1 MWKQL
6 RPTHATVI
14 LNTEFEDFASIEV
27 EKINTKNTSISHY
40 VIGINIYDITEQ
52 SVDVYKNEDIERVLR
67 CVKNAIEELYEEI
80 AEYSQED
87 IEDWVD
93 HFCDLL
99 TEIQ

>member
-6 RPTHATVI
+6 KPTHATVI

-27 EKINTKNTSISHY
+27 EKMNTKSTSIVHY

-52 SVDVYKNEDIERVLR
+52 SIDVYKGEDIERVLR
-67 CVKNAIEELYEEI
+67 TLKKEIEELYEEI
-80 AEYSQED
+80 ADYEKED
-87 IEDWVD
+87 IDDWVD
-93 HFCDLL
+93 RFCELL